1 MEISEDFIRQGPN
14 TLGDLHNS
22 ADNSQPHSII
32 AKYALFGGG
41 GGGLGGGEG
50 TEAGRGERR
59 TYILTL

>member
-41 GGGLGGGEG
+41 GGGWGRDGSWEG
-50 TEAGRGERR
+50 
-59 TYILTL
+59 

>member
-41 GGGLGGGEG
+41 GGVGKGRKLGGVKEG
-50 TEAGRGERR
+50 LI
-59 TYILTL
+59 Y

>member
-41 GGGLGGGEG
+41 VGVVGKGRKLGGVKEG
-50 TEAGRGERR
+50 LI
-59 TYILTL
+59 Y

>member
-41 GGGLGGGEG
+41 GEGGWGRDGSWEG
-50 TEAGRGERR
+50 
-59 TYILTL
+59 

>member
-14 TLGDLHNS
+14 TLGDLHNP

-41 GGGLGGGEG
+41 GGGGGVGKGRKLGGVKEG
-50 TEAGRGERR
+50 LI
-59 TYILTL
+59 Y

>member
-32 AKYALFGGG
+32 AKYALFRGG
-41 GGGLGGGEG
+41 GGGEG

-59 TYILTL
+59 TYILML

>member
-41 GGGLGGGEG
+41 GVGKGRKLGGVKEG
-50 TEAGRGERR
+50 LI
-59 TYILTL
+59 Y

>member
-41 GGGLGGGEG
+41 GGGEG

>member
-32 AKYALFGGG
+32 AKYALFGRGG
-41 GGGLGGGEG
+41 GGGGRDGSWEG
-50 TEAGRGERR
+50 
-59 TYILTL
+59 

>member
-32 AKYALFGGG
+32 AKYALFGRGG
-41 GGGLGGGEG
+41 GGGEG
-50 TEAGRGERR
+50 TEAGGGERR

>member
-41 GGGLGGGEG
+41 GGEG